1 MSKRFRD
8 YTIRKKNYGNVEQ
21 LRIFYRTKNIS
32 ATLYFKRNIQ
42 RIYSRTLIDELIKS
56 LEYLYEHTGECR
68 ENIKAIDKQ
77 IADLCAKNLVVTK
90 IYTNGILNA
99 ADFTRQTT
107 EIGNRIK
114 SLRSERKKFFE
125 QNTDEANLEELKDLQ
140 ETLRTYTPS
149 SRFNEKLFEDIVQKI
164 IVEDNATLQFH
175 LIGGVILTEKIKV
188 KSRCKKNEK

>member
-1 MSKRFRD
+1 MR
-8 YTIRKKNYGNVEQ
+8 
-21 LRIFYRTKNIS
+21 
-32 ATLYFKRNIQ
+32 
-42 RIYSRTLIDELIKS
+42 
-56 LEYLYEHTGECR
+56 
-68 ENIKAIDKQ
+68 
-77 IADLCAKNLVVTK
+77 KNLVVTK